1 VKGISW
7 ADVAA
12 GKALVQKGGTATVQ
26 ARPFVTTTAQ
36 NPANQ
41 AKMMNAFYATV
52 ERYFNDSVFRHKL
65 TRFKRR

>member
-12 GKALVQKGGTATVQ
+12 GKMMNSSGNTASVPS
-26 ARPFVTTTAQ
+26 RPFVTQTGE
-36 NPANQ
+36 NPSNQ

-52 ERYFNDSVFRHKL
+52 ERYFNDTVFAHKL
-65 TRFKRR
+65 TKFKRR